1 MVSNIA
7 SAINSL
13 FYIDNVLFNDTI
25 AVSNVYQTIASVDG
39 VSYQQ
44 IQKLVRADQD
54 QTFTIVNKVLTSN
67 VATLTTAV
75 PHNLSIGQTVAITG
89 VDSTFNGTFVVT
101 AVSSTTFSYALVATN
116 VSTIAS
122 SGSVTALVVKDIV
135 CGLNE
140 IPTLY
145 ELGTTASPTATGI
158 GNVVINATGGIL
170 S

>member
-1 MVSNIA
+1 MVLA
-7 SAINSL
+7 GA
-13 FYIDNVLFNDTI
+13 
-25 AVSNVYQTIASVDG
+25 
-39 VSYQQ
+39 
-44 IQKLVRADQD
+44 
-54 QTFTIVNKVLTSN
+54 
-67 VATLTTAV
+67 
-75 PHNLSIGQTVAITG
+75 LSINEDNTFGVKLLKTEVGVTLSDATPGSPAGSRYKVTEVYTSAVAITG